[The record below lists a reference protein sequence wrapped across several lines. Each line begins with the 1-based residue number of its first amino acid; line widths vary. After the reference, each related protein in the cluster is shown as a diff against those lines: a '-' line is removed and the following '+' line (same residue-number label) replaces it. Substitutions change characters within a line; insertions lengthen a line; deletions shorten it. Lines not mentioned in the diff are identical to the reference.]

1 MQVLFDHV
9 DFFIIAK
16 PQGVTMHETSNA
28 LPAVLPLLRSALTAM
43 SYPSQDFDNLHLVHR
58 LDDDTSGCLIIA
70 KHAVAAERFR
80 ELFSQQRIQKYYVAL
95 SETKG
100 KRKAGW
106 VKGDMVNKR
115 RGQWALT
122 NTSERP
128 AISYFFRQGLGNGLY
143 LFWIKPFSGRTHQV
157 RVALKS
163 NGSGILGDTQYGAN
177 AAQRM
182 YLHAFAIDFIYGD
195 EHIHMHCPVDHIEPL
210 MNDTDSWFHDPHII
224 DSITP
229 NALQALNWPTLK

>member
-1 MQVLFDHV
+1 MQVLYDHS

-16 PQGVTMHETSNA
+16 PQGVTMHEASNG
-28 LPAVLPLLRSALTAM
+28 LPAVLPLFKAALAKM
-43 SYPSQDFDNLHLVHR
+43 AYPEAQYAHLHLVHR
-58 LDDDTSGCLIIA
+58 LDDHTSGCLIIA

-95 SETKG
+95 SHAKG

-115 RGQWALT
+115 KGQWVLT
-122 NTSERP
+122 KSVERP

-143 LFWIKPFSGRTHQV
+143 LFWVKPFSGKTHQV

-163 NGSGILGDTQYGAN
+163 NGSGILGDTQYSSEP
-177 AAQRM
+177 AQRM
-182 YLHAFAIDFIYGD
+182 YLHAFALDFMYED
-195 EHIHMHCPVDHIEPL
+195 EPIQIHCPVDHIEPHE
-210 MNDTDSWFHDPHII
+210 NDTDSWFHDPHII
-224 DSITP
+224 NAITP
-229 NALQALNWPTLK
+229 DIMHSFNWPLQP